1 MEGLFPVGIAV
12 SLVLIIFLALR
23 GYNILVIGPV
33 CALLVIVTNR
43 MDVVKVLAAA
53 PTSYM
58 MGFGMFIAKY
68 FLIFLLGS
76 LLAKYMEDSGAARAI
91 ANKILKMTGTEK
103 PYTILVAIFIIG
115 SVLTYGGVNLY
126 VAMFAIVPLARPL
139 FREMNLPW
147 HLFMV
152 PICLGLATW
161 TMTMLPGTPSI
172 QNAIPST
179 ALGTTLMAAPAVGIV
194 GSIVA
199 VAFGLWYMKK
209 ELKKAVQSDQH
220 YVVSAADDAKANVDN
235 LPSVAVSLCP
245 LLVLITIIFVG
256 SVMKIPNL
264 ILIALLLSI
273 IIAAV
278 LFNNHIAK
286 HSVTLNAGANSAVTP
301 AIYTA
306 AAVGFGIVVAAAPGF
321 AVISKWILA
330 IPGSPLFS
338 LAAATSLMAAVT
350 GSSTG
355 SLGIIMEAFAKQYLA
370 QGISP
375 EVIHRIAT
383 MGSGPLSAM
392 PHSGAVLTLL
402 AITGLKHSE
411 AYRHIFMT
419 VVVGGLLALAA
430 SLAVAIAI

>member
-1 MEGLFPVGIAV
+1 MEWLFPLGIAV

-33 CALLVIVTNR
+33 CALLVIVTNQ
-43 MDVVKVLAAA
+43 MDVTKALVSG
-53 PTSYM
+53 PSSYM
-58 MGFGMFIAKY
+58 MGLGIFIAKY

-91 ANKILKMTGTEK
+91 ANKILKLTGTEK
-103 PYTILVAIFIIG
+103 PYTILLAVFIIG

-126 VAMFAIVPLARPL
+126 VAMFAIIPLARPL

-147 HLFMV
+147 HLIMV
-152 PICLGLATW
+152 PICLSLATF

-179 ALGTTLMAAPAVGIV
+179 ALGTTLMAAPVVGVV

-199 VAFGLWYMKK
+199 IAFGLWYMKV
-209 ELKKAVQSDQH
+209 ELRKALRTDQH
-220 YVVSAADDAKANVDN
+220 YVISAADDAKASLHN
-235 LPSVAVSLCP
+235 LPSVGISLCP
-245 LLVLITIIFVG
+245 LIVLITIIFAG
-256 SVMKIPNL
+256 SIMKIPNL
-264 ILIALLLSI
+264 IVIALLLSI

-278 LFNNHIAK
+278 MFNKYITK
-286 HSVTLNAGANSAVTP
+286 HSITLNAGANSAVTP

-306 AAVGFGIVVAAAPGF
+306 AAVGFGIVIAAAPGF
-321 AVISKWILA
+321 TVISKWILA

-370 QGISP
+370 AGVSP
-375 EVIHRIAT
+375 EVIHRIAA
-383 MGSGPLSAM
+383 MGSGPMSAM

-402 AITGLKHSE
+402 AITGLKHNE

-419 VVVGGLLALAA
+419 VVVGGLLALIA